1 MSAASPPSP
10 LRVFPDTGALLAML
24 LFPRDREGN
33 LTLAG
38 EVLEKMPLS
47 LPPQW
52 SRNRTSSS
60 PMTFGPSIPLR
71 PNASGPG
78 IRSQ

>member
-38 EVLEKMPLS
+38 ELLEKMPYLCRRS
-47 LPPQW
+47 D
-52 SRNRTSSS
+52 RATGYR
-60 PMTFGPSIPLR
+60 PLE
-71 PNASGPG
+71 
-78 IRSQ
+78 